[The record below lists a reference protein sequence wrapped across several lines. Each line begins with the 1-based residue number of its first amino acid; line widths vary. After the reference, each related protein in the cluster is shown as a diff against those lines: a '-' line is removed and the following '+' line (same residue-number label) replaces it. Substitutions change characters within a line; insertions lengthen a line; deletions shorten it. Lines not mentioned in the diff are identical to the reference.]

1 MLMGMQFAYGTPFW
15 NPRGAP
21 LGAMRRP
28 ARRRASLR
36 GLGDVVCTDNG
47 DGTQSCID
55 NSTGTAST
63 SSSGSLWWDLTTAGA
78 TPTVIGSAT
87 SSSPTNV
94 SAWSNFVT
102 ALSKDASNIYKAV
115 AGPVPAGCT
124 VMTAANGTTYQS
136 CGASSTAASSL
147 TSLFSGSSSTTW
159 LMLALL
165 GLGVAL
171 IAGKH

>member
-28 ARRRASLR
+28 ARRR

-55 NSTGTAST
+55 NSTGTASV
-63 SSSGSLWWDLTTAGA
+63 SSSGSLWWDLTNAGA
-78 TPTVIGSAT
+78 TPTVIGTAA

-102 ALSKDASNIYKAV
+102 ALSKDASNIYKAI

-136 CGASSTAASSL
+136 CGTSTTASSL
-147 TSLFSGSSSTTW
+147 TSLLSGSSSSTW
-159 LMLALL
+159 IMLALL
-165 GLGVAL
+165 GLGVVL